1 MLIPIYIGTVSTYSD
16 EVNEVFSNVKED
28 FGFLFVG
35 HWLQGGLGQDRK
47 DVGMLIK
54 VFLETFKNTKNPPS
68 LILKTSGRDFSILD
82 REDIIKKIE
91 TIKKACTRSV
101 T

>member
-1 MLIPIYIGTVSTYSD
+1 MNKPSSVLFEGVDTDVYKVNKFSD
-16 EVNEVFSNVKED
+16 EVNEVFSNVDEN

-54 VFLETFKNTKNPPS
+54 VFLETFKNVKNPPS
-68 LILKTSGRDFSILD
+68 LILKTSGNTFQYLR
-82 REDIIKKIE
+82 
-91 TIKKACTRSV
+91 
-101 T
+101 